1 MPRDQ
6 NARPPPLQIEM
17 AGLEMAGQFG
27 ENLRKAGHTIITLC
41 TMSVLCQLYGP
52 KNLLKEGD

>member
-1 MPRDQ
+1 M
-6 NARPPPLQIEM
+6 EM
-17 AGLEMAGQFG
+17 AGLEMEGQFG

-41 TMSVLCQLYGP
+41 TMSVLCQFYGP